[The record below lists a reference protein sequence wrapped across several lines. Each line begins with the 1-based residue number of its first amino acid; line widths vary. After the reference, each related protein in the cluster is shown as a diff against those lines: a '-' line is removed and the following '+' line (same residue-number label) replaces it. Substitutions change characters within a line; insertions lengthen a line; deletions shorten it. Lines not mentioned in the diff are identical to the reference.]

1 MLPRSLP
8 SLLLFL
14 LLATLPAAAQQSVD
28 APRAG
33 ERETA
38 QAGGEQARTCP
49 TPRRSTTSTA
59 A

>member
-1 MLPRSLP
+1 MRPRSLP

-14 LLATLPAAAQQSVD
+14 LLAPLPAAAQQSVD

-38 QAGGEQARTCP
+38 QAGGQGFYCYTDVGNLRCSAG
-49 TPRRSTTSTA
+49 
-59 A
+59 